1 MEFVADLHL
10 HSRHSRATAKTC
22 DLHHFALWGRKKG
35 VTVLGTGDV
44 THPGWREALRAD
56 LVPAES
62 GLFRL
67 RGSAERAVFDE
78 LHPTCHGPIRFAL
91 SVEISTIYK
100 AGERTRKIHHLILL
114 PDFEAV
120 DRLVEQLSRIG
131 NLHSDGRPILG
142 LDSRDLLEMVLQSG
156 EGAALIPAHIWTP
169 WFAVL
174 GSKSG
179 FDAVDDCYR
188 DLSSHIFAVE
198 TGLSSDPPMNWR
210 VSSLDRFRLISS
222 SDAHSPPVLA
232 RNAVVFDG
240 EMDYFAILRA
250 LRTGEGYA
258 GTVEFFP
265 EEGKYHLDGHRKCEV
280 RLEPEETRAHDGR
293 CPVCGKPVT
302 VGVMHRVEELAD
314 QPHGR
319 QAPLAG
325 PARHLIPLPEILSE
339 VLGVGPK
346 SKTVSRAYEILLSRL
361 GPELEILQ
369 RRPLDAIQDA
379 SSPLLAEGIDRLR
392 RGRVTRE
399 AGYDG
404 EYGVIR
410 LFDDEEL
417 ERASAGGML
426 FDLPRPRRRR
436 VRSAPKAGAFEPGAT
451 AGSPRRAGSEP
462 RKARRDQPAV
472 APETREPATPTSLR
486 ARLDEEQRKA
496 AEIVHGPLL
505 IVAGPGSGK
514 TRTLTTRI
522 ALLVKEHGVAPESCL
537 AITFT
542 RRAAGELRERLTALL
557 GSDASGIPVHTFH
570 GLGLELL
577 RDHASAAGLA
587 PTFRVV
593 DDGERLELLKAEA
606 GLGVRRARAL
616 LRDISVAKRSGRYPE
631 LAVKEESVGV
641 LARVMG
647 ERGLLDFDDLVGR
660 TADLLQAHPDLRARI
675 RERFRFVSVDE
686 YQDVDAQQVRLVR
699 ALCPADG
706 NLCAIGDPDQAIY
719 GFRGADASHLR
730 RFATDFP
737 GARVL
742 RLTRNYRSGRSIVE
756 ASGQVIAAGPA
767 EAVERRLQA
776 LLDTPERVVIHE
788 AATDRA
794 EAEFVVHT
802 TEKLLGGHT
811 FFSVDS
817 GRTTGLR
824 DSRLTLDLTF
834 SDLAVLYRT
843 DAQADALCE
852 AFGRSGMPFQ
862 RRSHG
867 RLSEHPGVRVLVARL
882 VEDPGDGAISARLRT
897 VADAAASAAK
907 GGAVAE
913 IRAAT
918 GMLEPLAEGA
928 ADDLPRFLSDLA
940 LGAEVDTWDPRAQ
953 RISLLTLHAAKGLEF
968 RVVFVV
974 GCEQG
979 LLPLAFGGH
988 VDPETVAEERRLFYV
1003 GMTRTIQQLY
1013 LCHARKRRWRGRIR
1027 ERQPSPFLRDIEEQL
1042 LERSATRA
1050 RSRRGR
1056 ADDDQLKLF

>member
-35 VTVLGTGDV
+35 VSVLGTGDV

-56 LVPAES
+56 LVPAEP

-67 RGSAERAVFDE
+67 RDEAEAAVVAE
-78 LHPTCHGPIRFAL
+78 LHPSCHGPVRFAL

-114 PDFEAV
+114 PDFDSV
-120 DRLVEQLSRIG
+120 DRLVETLSRIG

-142 LDSRDLLEMVLQSG
+142 LDSRDLLEMVLESG

-188 DLSSHIFAVE
+188 DLSHHIFAVE

-222 SDAHSPPVLA
+222 SDAHSPPVIA

-250 LRTGEGYA
+250 LRDGDGYA

-280 RLEPEETRAHDGR
+280 RLEPAETRAHEGR
-293 CPVCGKPVT
+293 CPACGKPVT

-314 QPHGR
+314 EPPGR
-319 QAPLAG
+319 EAPLAG
-325 PARHLIPLPEILSE
+325 PVRHLIPLPEILSE
-339 VLGVGPK
+339 VLGVGAK

-361 GPELEILQ
+361 GPELDILQ
-369 RRPLDAIQDA
+369 RRPLDAIRDA

-426 FDLPRPRRRR
+426 FDLPRPRKRRPKTP
-436 VRSAPKAGAFEPGAT
+436 VAPVSSAPGPRPPRPEPPAVRPDVPP
-451 AGSPRRAGSEP
+451 SPREP
-462 RKARRDQPAV
+462 S
-472 APETREPATPTSLR
+472 TPTSLR

-496 AEIVHGPLL
+496 VEIVRGPLL

-522 ALLVKEHGVAPESCL
+522 ALLIREHGVAPETCL

-542 RRAAGELRERLTALL
+542 RRAAGELRARLTELL
-557 GSDASGIPVHTFH
+557 GPEAERIPVHTFH

-577 RDHASAAGLA
+577 REFASAAGLDPA
-587 PTFRVV
+587 FRVA
-593 DDGERLELLKAEA
+593 DDGERLDLLRSEA
-606 GLGVRRARAL
+606 RLGVRRAKQL
-616 LRDISVAKRSGRYPE
+616 LREISVAKRRGRYPE
-631 LAVKEESVGV
+631 LAAGDPHVGV
-641 LARVMG
+641 LSRAMA
-647 ERGLLDFDDLVGR
+647 ERRLVDFDDLVGR
-660 TADLLQAHPDLRARI
+660 TADLLQAHEDLRERI
-675 RERFRFVSVDE
+675 RDRFRHVSVDE
-686 YQDVDAQQVRLVR
+686 YQDVDAQQVRLIR
-699 ALCPADG
+699 ALCPPES

-719 GFRGADASHLR
+719 GFRGADASHIR
-730 RFATDFP
+730 RFASEFP
-737 GARVL
+737 GARAL

-802 TEKLLGGHT
+802 TEKLLGGHN

-817 GRTTGLR
+817 GRAAGLR
-824 DSRLTLDLTF
+824 DSRLALDLTF
-834 SDLAVLYRT
+834 ADLAVLYRT

-852 AFGRSGMPFQ
+852 AFARSGMPFQ

-867 RLSEHPGVRVLVARL
+867 RLAEHPGIRALVPRL
-882 VEDPGDGAISARLRT
+882 ADDAGGGPVSATLRAVAEEAAGEAKRGAA
-897 VADAAASAAK
+897 
-907 GGAVAE
+907 AE
-913 IRAAT
+913 IRAAA
-918 GMLEPLAEGA
+918 GMLEPLAERAGA
-928 ADDLPRFLSDLA
+928 DLARFLGDLA
-940 LGAEVDTWDPRAQ
+940 MGAEVDTWDPRAQ

-979 LLPLAFGGH
+979 LLPLAFGDH
-988 VDPETVAEERRLFYV
+988 VEPETVVEERRLFYV

-1013 LCHARKRRWRGRIR
+1013 LCHARRRRVRGRLQD
-1027 ERQPSPFLRDIEEQL
+1027 RQPSPFLRDIEEQL
-1042 LERSATRA
+1042 LERSTTRA
-1050 RSRRGR
+1050 RSKRGR
-1056 ADDDQLKLF
+1056 ADEDQLKLF

>member
-35 VTVLGTGDV
+35 VSVLGTGDV
-44 THPGWREALRAD
+44 THPGWREELRAD
-56 LVPAES
+56 LVPAEP

-67 RGSAERAVFDE
+67 RGSAEGAVFDE
-78 LHPTCHGPIRFAL
+78 IHPTCHGPLRFAL

-142 LDSRDLLEMVLQSG
+142 LDSRDLLEIVLQSG

-250 LRTGEGYA
+250 LRTGDGYA

-280 RLEPEETRAHDGR
+280 RLEPEETRAQDGR

-325 PARHLIPLPEILSE
+325 PARHLIPLPEILAE

-369 RRPLDAIQDA
+369 RRPLDAIRDA

-426 FDLPRPRRRR
+426 FDLPRPRKRRAR
-436 VRSAPKAGAFEPGAT
+436 AAPKPGAPEPGAKK
-451 AGSPRRAGSEP
+451 GWSRRADQGT
-462 RKARRDQPAV
+462 RRDQ
-472 APETREPATPTSLR
+472 PATPTSLR

-542 RRAAGELRERLTALL
+542 RRAAGELGDRLTALL
-557 GSDASGIPVHTFH
+557 GADASRIPVHTFH

-577 RDHASAAGLA
+577 RDHASAAGLP
-587 PTFRVV
+587 PTFRVA

-606 GLGVRRARAL
+606 GLGVRRARKL
-616 LRDISVAKRSGRYPE
+616 LRDISVAKRSGHYPE
-631 LAVKEESVGV
+631 LAAKDESVGA
-641 LARVMG
+641 LARAMT
-647 ERGLLDFDDLVGR
+647 ERGFVDFDDLVGR
-660 TADLLQAHPDLRARI
+660 TADLLQAHPDLRAGI

-719 GFRGADASHLR
+719 GFRGADASHIR

-776 LLDTPERVVIHE
+776 LLDSPERVVIHE

-802 TEKLLGGHT
+802 TEKLLGGHN

-817 GRTTGLR
+817 GRTAGLR

-852 AFGRSGMPFQ
+852 AFARSGMPFQ

-867 RLSEHPGVRVLVARL
+867 RLSEHPGVRVLVSGMAA
-882 VEDPGDGAISARLRT
+882 GAGEGAVVTRLRAE
-897 VADAAASAAK
+897 ADEASAGAK

-913 IRAAT
+913 VRAAA
-918 GMLEPLAEGA
+918 GMLEPLAELAG
-928 ADDLPRFLSDLA
+928 DDLPRFLGDLA

-974 GCEQG
+974 GCERG
-979 LLPLAFGGH
+979 LLPLAFGDH
-988 VDPETVAEERRLFYV
+988 VEPEAVAEERRLFYV

-1013 LCHARKRRWRGRIR
+1013 LCHARKRRMRGRIR
-1027 ERQPSPFLRDIEEQL
+1027 EQRPSPFLRDIEEQL
-1042 LERSATRA
+1042 LERSATRV

>member
-22 DLHHFALWGRKKG
+22 DLHHFALWARKKG
-35 VTVLGTGDV
+35 VSVLGTGDV
-44 THPGWREALRAD
+44 THPGWREELKAD
-56 LVPAES
+56 LVPAEP

-67 RGSAERAVFDE
+67 RDEADRAVLE
-78 LHPTCHGPIRFAL
+78 QVHPSCHAPVRFAL
-91 SVEISTIYK
+91 TVEISTIYK
-100 AGERTRKIHHLILL
+100 AGERTRKVHHVVLL

-120 DRLVEQLSRIG
+120 DKLVEQLTRIG

-142 LDSRDLLEMVLQSG
+142 LDSRDLLEMVLESG
-156 EGAALIPAHIWTP
+156 EGSALIPAHIWTP

-188 DLSSHIFAVE
+188 DLAPHIFAVE

-240 EMDYFAILRA
+240 ERDYFAILDA
-250 LRTGEGYA
+250 LRTGDGYA
-258 GTVEFFP
+258 GTIEFFP
-265 EEGKYHLDGHRKCEV
+265 EEGKYHLDGHRKCDV
-280 RLEPEETRAHDGR
+280 RMEPAITRANDGL
-293 CPVCGKPVT
+293 CPVCSKPVT

-314 QPHGR
+314 QPVGR
-319 QAPLAG
+319 EAPLAG
-325 PARHLIPLPEILSE
+325 RARHLIPLPEILGE
-339 VLGVGPK
+339 VLGVGSK
-346 SKTVSRAYEILLSRL
+346 SKTVSRAYETLLSRL
-361 GPELEILQ
+361 GPELAILQ
-369 RRPLDAIQDA
+369 ERPLDAIREA
-379 SSPLLAEGIDRLR
+379 SSPLLADGIDRLR

-426 FDLPRPRRRR
+426 FDLPKPRKRRKPRNSGATVGLSGR
-436 VRSAPKAGAFEPGAT
+436 VFEP
-451 AGSPRRAGSEP
+451 
-462 RKARRDQPAV
+462 ARPGKPTV
-472 APETREPATPTSLR
+472 APAESSRPESLR
-486 ARLDEEQRKA
+486 ASLDDEQRAA
-496 AEIVHGPLL
+496 AEIVAGPLL

-522 ALLVKEHGVAPESCL
+522 ALLVREHGVAPEACL

-542 RRAAGELRERLTALL
+542 RRAAGELGERLGALL
-557 GSDASGIPVHTFH
+557 GEDAAKVPVHTFH

-577 RDHASAAGLA
+577 REHAAAAGLE
-587 PTFRVV
+587 PGFRVA
-593 DDGERLELLKAEA
+593 DDTERLALLQEVTRLGKRKARKL
-606 GLGVRRARAL
+606 LGDVSRAKRTGEIGALLASDGNAAALARAL
-616 LRDISVAKRSGRYPE
+616 D
-631 LAVKEESVGV
+631 
-641 LARVMG
+641 
-647 ERGLLDFDDLVGR
+647 ERALLDFDDLVAR
-660 TADLLQAHPDLRARI
+660 TAGLLERDETVRAAVHGRY
-675 RERFRFVSVDE
+675 RFVSVDE

-699 ALCPADG
+699 ALVPDGG

-719 GFRGADASHLR
+719 GFRGADAAHIG
-730 RFATDFP
+730 RFASDFP
-737 GARVL
+737 GARVM

-767 EAVERRLQA
+767 DAVERRLNA
-776 LLDTPERVVIHE
+776 LLDTPERVVIHQ
-788 AATDRA
+788 AATERA

-802 TEKLLGGHT
+802 TEKLLGGHS

-817 GRTTGLR
+817 GRTAGLR
-824 DSRLTLDLTF
+824 DSRMELDLTF
-834 SDLAVLYRT
+834 SDIAVLYRT
-843 DAQADALCE
+843 DAQADALSE
-852 AFGRSGMPFQ
+852 AFARSGMPFQ

-867 RLSEHPGVRVLVARL
+867 RLAEHPGVRVLIEQLAA
-882 VEDPGDGAISARLRT
+882 EPGDGPLAARLRAAEARA
-897 VADAAASAAK
+897 VEGRKPADVTA
-907 GGAVAE
+907 
-913 IRAAT
+913 IRAAV
-918 GMLEPLAEGA
+918 GMLDPLAEVAG
-928 ADDLPRFLSDLA
+928 DDLARFVDDLA
-940 LGAEVDTWDPRAQ
+940 MGAEVDSWDPRAQ

-968 RVVFVV
+968 RVVFIV

-979 LLPLAFGGH
+979 LLPLAFGDH
-988 VDPETVAEERRLFYV
+988 VDPAAVVEERRLFYV

-1050 RSRRGR
+1050 GGKRTR
-1056 ADDDQLKLF
+1056 DDQLKLF

>member
-1 MEFVADLHL
+1 MEFVADLHV

-22 DLHHFALWGRKKG
+22 DLHHFALWARKKG
-35 VTVLGTGDV
+35 VSVLGTGDV
-44 THPGWREALRAD
+44 THPGWREELKAD
-56 LVPAES
+56 LVPAEP

-67 RGSAERAVFDE
+67 RDEADRAVLDQV
-78 LHPTCHGPIRFAL
+78 HPSCHAPVRFAL
-91 SVEISTIYK
+91 TVEISTIYK
-100 AGERTRKIHHLILL
+100 AGERTRKIHHVVLL
-114 PDFEAV
+114 PDFEAAE
-120 DRLVEQLSRIG
+120 RLVEQLSRIG

-142 LDSRDLLEMVLQSG
+142 LDSRDLLEMVLESG
-156 EGAALIPAHIWTP
+156 EGCALIPAHIWTP

-188 DLSSHIFAVE
+188 DLAPHIFAVE

-240 EMDYFAILRA
+240 ERDYFAILRA
-250 LRTGEGYA
+250 LRTGDGYA

-280 RLEPEETRAHDGR
+280 RLEPAETRAHDGR
-293 CPVCGKPVT
+293 CPACGKPVT

-314 QPHGR
+314 QPPGR
-319 QAPLAG
+319 TAPRAG
-325 PARHLIPLPEILSE
+325 RARHLIPLPEILGE

-346 SKTVSRAYEILLSRL
+346 SKTVARAYETLLSRL

-369 RRPLDAIQDA
+369 QRPLDAIREA
-379 SSPLLAEGIDRLR
+379 SSPLLAQGIDRLR

-426 FDLPRPRRRR
+426 FDLPRPRKRRPAAR
-436 VRSAPKAGAFEPGAT
+436 GSGA
-451 AGSPRRAGSEP
+451 RAGEP
-462 RKARRDQPAV
+462 AGRPSAV
-472 APETREPATPTSLR
+472 APGSETPPRISPVPPAPASLR
-486 ARLDEEQRKA
+486 ARLDDEQRAA
-496 AEIVHGPLL
+496 AEIVGGPLL

-522 ALLVKEHGVAPESCL
+522 AMLVREHGVAPEACL

-542 RRAAGELRERLTALL
+542 RRAAGELRERLAELL
-557 GSDASGIPVHTFH
+557 GEEAARVPVHTFH

-577 RDHASAAGLA
+577 RGHAAVAGLA
-587 PTFRVV
+587 SDFRVA
-593 DDGERLELLKAEA
+593 DDAERLALLREA
-606 GLGVRRARAL
+606 TRLGVRKARRLLADLSLAKRTGEVEALLASDGNAAALVRAL
-616 LRDISVAKRSGRYPE
+616 DERS
-631 LAVKEESVGV
+631 
-641 LARVMG
+641 
-647 ERGLLDFDDLVGR
+647 LLDFDDLVGR
-660 TADLLQAHPDLRARI
+660 AAGLLEDHDAVRASVRD
-675 RERFRFVSVDE
+675 RYRFVSVDE
-686 YQDVDAQQVRLVR
+686 YQDVDALQVRLIR
-699 ALCPADG
+699 ALVPTDG

-719 GFRGADASHLR
+719 GFRGADAAHIQ
-730 RFATDFP
+730 RFASDFP

-767 EAVERRLQA
+767 DPVERRLQA

-802 TEKLLGGHT
+802 TEKLLGGHS

-817 GRTTGLR
+817 GRTAGLR
-824 DSRLTLDLTF
+824 DSRLALDLAF

-843 DAQADALCE
+843 DAQADALSE
-852 AFGRSGMPFQ
+852 AFARSGMPFQ

-867 RLSEHPGVRVLVARL
+867 RLSEHSGVRLLVERLSAEPGSGPVAARLRDTEAALVVGPEAGRGHRDPRRGRSAGTAGRGRGGRSVTLPRRPGPGRRGGHLGPSRPAYLPAHPPRSQGAGVPGGVHRRLRAGVAAPGVRGPRGARRGGRGAPAVLRGHDPHDPAALPLPRPPPPVAR
-882 VEDPGDGAISARLRT
+882 
-897 VADAAASAAK
+897 
-907 GGAVAE
+907 
-913 IRAAT
+913 
-918 GMLEPLAEGA
+918 
-928 ADDLPRFLSDLA
+928 PR
-940 LGAEVDTWDPRAQ
+940 P
-953 RISLLTLHAAKGLEF
+953 
-968 RVVFVV
+968 
-974 GCEQG
+974 
-979 LLPLAFGGH
+979 
-988 VDPETVAEERRLFYV
+988 
-1003 GMTRTIQQLY
+1003 
-1013 LCHARKRRWRGRIR
+1013 
-1027 ERQPSPFLRDIEEQL
+1027 
-1042 LERSATRA
+1042 
-1050 RSRRGR
+1050 
-1056 ADDDQLKLF
+1056 